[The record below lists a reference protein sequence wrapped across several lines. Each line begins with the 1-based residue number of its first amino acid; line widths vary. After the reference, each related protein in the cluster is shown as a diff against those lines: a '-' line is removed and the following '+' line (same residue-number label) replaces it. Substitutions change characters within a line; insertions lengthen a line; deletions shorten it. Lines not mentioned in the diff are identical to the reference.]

1 MTRYIR
7 LPAGSAGAHEC
18 TSMQKKH
25 IKEEKSR
32 AGYKGEY
39 RNTAQACGAGLR
51 KLKAELDLKL
61 QGYQGQQKELLVLA
75 MLAIE
80 DQQPAAER
88 EG

>member
-7 LPAGSAGAHEC
+7 LPAGSAGDHDC
-18 TSMQKKH
+18 TPVQKEY

-51 KLKAELDLKL
+51 KLKAELDFKL
-61 QGYQGQQKELLVLA
+61 QGYQGQQKELLLLAVLA
-75 MLAIE
+75 VK
-80 DQQPAAER
+80 DQQSLM
-88 EG
+88 